1 MCVCGGVDCLCWIS
15 FGKMSEIS
23 LSNNFI
29 SVHNL
34 SCTPGV
40 DCFRLKGG
48 SGGARGE
55 YIIVRDIRTH
65 PLSVFA
71 NSTKPEIVENKV
83 GAAHTKLYHN
93 IRDKFSE
100 IERPFIPRK
109 FRTPESYASY
119 RSLIVQRFV
128 DQPGLLQFEKNK
140 PLYNIWPIWCIKGE
154 PLLTLLLR
162 VPNIFYW
169 LVEHI
174 EVMRLLVNDKN
185 SESRIDWLQFI
196 EDAEGQGPLENI
208 GFRCTRNVT
217 VLDLCPKVMTVIPF
231 QEFDM
236 EDEYLTSIITEKAFL
251 TAIQDYQIFPSY
263 AIVRRTERTDG
274 NELIY
279 HSGYTLAAWIDNE
292 GTLYERFENNI
303 IRQRAG
309 IQEQEILPFTNDL
322 VDRATLILYEQGSIL
337 HRKQTNEEAIL
348 RRVVGEYVAP
358 LRSNLFK
365 TVIIP
370 FREPMSCTSAE
381 INSLKDDDYPVIV
394 QPKLDGNR
402 IIVHI
407 VHNGGEITVKYYSR
421 NGMVQS
427 KKFNELFDSDVIEF
441 AARLGIVMRGLQRV
455 AADGNEMWAI
465 QLDCECY
472 AHDVIHSEI
481 GGWINRVAMSD
492 EFKKLK
498 LYILSWLDLNKLTTI
513 HARGRDYTVDVATFG
528 ETLLGERKVLV
539 EILRSVQERGV
550 ENSAL
555 RLNSSVLISN
565 KVDMFRI
572 MSVAVD
578 KGFEGLVL
586 YPFNK
591 PYTFANAGLKKIK
604 KFYDGEATVL
614 SYNPSDT
621 DSGAI
626 GSVNVRA
633 AAYFAKPVKDEEG
646 NEISLPDVVFSVT
659 AALRQELK
667 SGSMTSAMFANCIGK
682 QFTIICGSFSD
693 TGIPIHARFKS
704 PFALDSE
711 RLDVV

>member
-1 MCVCGGVDCLCWIS
+1 
-15 FGKMSEIS
+15 MSEIS

-29 SVHNL
+29 SIHNL
-34 SCTPGV
+34 SRTPGV

-55 YIIVRDIRTH
+55 YTIVRDTRTH

-71 NSTKPEIVENKV
+71 NSTKPETVENKTS
-83 GAAHTKLYHN
+83 AAHTKLYHN

-100 IERPFIPRK
+100 TERPLVPRK
-109 FRTPESYASY
+109 FRTPESYAAY
-119 RSLIVQRFV
+119 RTLIAQRFI

-140 PLYNIWPIWCIKGE
+140 PLYNMWPIWCIKDE

-162 VPNIFYW
+162 IPNIFHW

-174 EVMRLLVNDKN
+174 EVMRLLMGDKN
-185 SESRIDWLQFI
+185 SGNRINWIQFI

-208 GFRCTRNVT
+208 GFRYTRNVT
-217 VLDLCPKVMTVIPF
+217 VLDLCPKVTTVIPF

-236 EDEYLTSIITEKAFL
+236 EEEDLTTILTEKAFL
-251 TAIQDYQIFPSY
+251 TAIQDYQIFPPY
-263 AIVRRTERTDG
+263 AIVRRTERTTGD
-274 NELIY
+274 ELIY

-292 GTLYERFENNI
+292 GTLYERFERTDKSNNI

-309 IQEQEILPFTNDL
+309 TQEQEILPFTHDL
-322 VDRATLILYEQGSIL
+322 INRATLILYEQGSTL
-337 HRKQTNEEAIL
+337 HRKQTNEETIL
-348 RRVVGEYVAP
+348 RRAVGEYVPP
-358 LRSNLFK
+358 LQSNLSK

-381 INSLKDDDYPVIV
+381 IDSLKEDDYPVIV

-402 IIVHI
+402 IIAHV
-407 VHNGGEITVKYYSR
+407 VHNGGETTVKYYSR

-441 AARLGIVMRGLQRV
+441 ATRLGIAMRGLQRV
-455 AADGNEMWAI
+455 AATGNELWAI

-481 GGWINRVAMSD
+481 GGWINRIAMSD
-492 EFKKLK
+492 EFRKLK

-513 HARGRDYTVDVATFG
+513 HARGRDYTTDVTTFG
-528 ETLLGERKVLV
+528 ETLLGERKVIM
-539 EILRSVQERGV
+539 EILRSVQERSG
-550 ENSAL
+550 ENSTL
-555 RLNSSVLISN
+555 RLNSCVLISN
-565 KVDMFRI
+565 KVDMFRA
-572 MSVAVD
+572 MSIAVD

-621 DSGAI
+621 DPGAI
-626 GSVNVRA
+626 GSVNVRTT
-633 AAYFAKPVKDEEG
+633 AYFAKPTKDEEG
-646 NEISLPDVVFSVT
+646 NEIVPPMVTFSVT

-667 SGSMTSAMFANCIGK
+667 SGSMTSARFANCIGK

-704 PFALDSE
+704 PFGLDSE